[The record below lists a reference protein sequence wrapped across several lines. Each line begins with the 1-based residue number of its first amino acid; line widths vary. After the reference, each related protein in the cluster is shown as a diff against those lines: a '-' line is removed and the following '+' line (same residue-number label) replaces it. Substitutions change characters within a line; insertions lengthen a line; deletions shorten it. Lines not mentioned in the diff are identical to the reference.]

1 MILGGQWAQ
10 GAIGFARQICKSSL
24 FTTAQPACGGPL
36 YQMKK
41 SDETQP
47 AANHREAVAAAL
59 RQGFGV
65 QYWGQD
71 YSAAGLA
78 AAPHGLLIIEAT
90 KVGANHSDTGREVF
104 FTREEIQTIRQQ
116 GHRPVLAYLNL
127 SEIEDYRDYWVRLN
141 LTGSDPAHPPSQR
154 WIGPRGSSAEHLAQY
169 WTPEWEGIL
178 AARVDML
185 MAMGF
190 DGLFFDDVL
199 HYYSFAT
206 DGTVDWTGIEPSDPP
221 EDAAGFARAM
231 MQLVEQL
238 SARSRI
244 NNSDGII
251 LVNSGAFIG
260 QDAVH
265 NRMDQAGVEA
275 FATYLDAIDAIMME
289 DVFTSDMRK
298 PTIEV
303 LKDEFAA
310 AGTAVLAVDFA
321 TSFPGQDPQAIR
333 ARLSRSAAAYGFTS
347 YLADDTSFD
356 RLYPPIIAPHQTH
369 PASLGF

>member
-24 FTTAQPACGGPL
+24 FTSAQPNCGGPL

-41 SDETQP
+41 SDGTQP
-47 AANHREAVAAAL
+47 TANHRQAAAAAL
-59 RQGFGV
+59 REGFGV

-90 KVGANHSDTGREVF
+90 KVGASHSHTGREVF
-104 FTREEIQTIRQQ
+104 FTREEIQIMRQQ

-127 SEIEDYRDYWVRLN
+127 SEIEIYRDYWMRLN
-141 LTGSDPAHPPSQR
+141 LAGSDLAQSPSQG
-154 WIGPRGSSAEHLAQY
+154 WIGPRSTSAEHLAQY
-169 WTPEWEGIL
+169 WTPEWEAIL

-185 MAMGF
+185 MAMGY

-206 DGTVDWTGIEPSDPP
+206 DGALDWTGSEPSDPP
-221 EDAAGFARAM
+221 DDAAGFARAM
-231 MQLVEQL
+231 MLLVEQL
-238 SARSRI
+238 AARSRI

-251 LVNSGAFIG
+251 VVNSGAFIG

-265 NRMDQAGVEA
+265 DRMDQAGVEA

-303 LKDEFAA
+303 LRDEFAA
-310 AGTAVLAVDFA
+310 VGTAVLAVDFA
-321 TSFPGQDPQAIR
+321 TSFPGQIPQVIR
-333 ARLSRSAAAYGFTS
+333 ASLSRSAAAYGFTS

-356 RLYPPIIAPHQTH
+356 RLYPPIIAPRQTSR
-369 PASLGF
+369 ADQGF